1 MRTLMNRSEE
11 MVRKPHILIVGGG
24 YVGMYTALHLQKKL
38 RKGEA
43 AITVVDSQPNMT
55 YQPFLPEAAAGSIEA
70 RHVVIPLR
78 RVLKKCSVLTGHVS
92 TVDHNRRVATIEP
105 PEGGPIQLSYDI
117 IVLAPGSISRT
128 LPIPG
133 LAECGI
139 GFKNVGEAI
148 YLRNH
153 VLSRLDLAAATD
165 DPVRRR
171 KALTFVFIGGGYAGV
186 EAFAELEDMA
196 RYALRFYPG
205 LEPSDMRWVLVDA
218 AARILPEVSPSLA
231 AYTVERLVERDMEVR
246 LNTRVK
252 SAVDG
257 HVLLS
262 DGDSIH
268 ADTVVWT
275 AGVRPNPLPAAS
287 TGLPVD
293 EQGRLRCTA
302 ELRVAGVADAW
313 GAGDCASV
321 PDLSSK
327 DDPTARCAPTAQHAV
342 RQAKRLAANI
352 VISLHGGML
361 KPYRHRDAGTVG
373 SLGLHKG
380 VAEIY
385 GIKMRGLLAWFLHR
399 SYHLMMVP
407 TWNRKV
413 RVAADWTLA
422 MFFRREVVSLGQVQA
437 PRQQWVTA
445 QDQQKERVLSGV

>member
-1 MRTLMNRSEE
+1 MA
-11 MVRKPHILIVGGG
+11 RKPHILIVGGG
-24 YVGMYTALHLQKKL
+24 YVGMYAALRLQKKL
-38 RKGEA
+38 RRGEA
-43 AITVVDSQPNMT
+43 VVTIVDSQPNMT

-78 RVLKKCSVLTGHVS
+78 RVLQKCSVITGYVS
-92 TVDHNRRVATIEP
+92 TVDHNKRVATIIP
-105 PEGGPIQLSYDI
+105 PEGQPIQLMYDI

-139 GFKNVGEAI
+139 GFKNIGEAI

-153 VLSRLDLAAATD
+153 VLSRLDLAAATT

-196 RYALRFYPG
+196 RYALRFYPTV
-205 LEPSDMRWVLVDA
+205 EAAEMRWILVDA
-218 AARILPEVSPSLA
+218 ADRILPEVSKSLA
-231 AYTVERLVERDMEVR
+231 VYTVERLVERNMQVR

-252 SAVDG
+252 SALDG

-293 EQGRLRCTA
+293 ENGRLRCTA
-302 ELRVAGVADAW
+302 ELRVAGVTNAW
-313 GAGDCASV
+313 AAGDCASV
-321 PDLSSK
+321 PDLSAK
-327 DDPTARCAPTAQHAV
+327 DDPQARCAPTAQHAV
-342 RQAKRLAANI
+342 RQAKRLADN
-352 VISLHGGML
+352 VITSLRGGL
-361 KPYRHRDAGTVG
+361 LRPYRHRNLGTLG

-380 VAEIY
+380 VAEVC
-385 GIKMRGLLAWFLHR
+385 GIKMRGPLAWFMHR
-399 SYHLMMVP
+399 GYHLMMVP

-422 MFFRREVVSLGQVQA
+422 LFFRREVVSLGQVQK
-437 PRQQWVTA
+437 PRQEWESVT
-445 QDQQKERVLSGV
+445 KEAEQILTDLSGV